1 MSRVRLLLLSV
12 FAVFAVSA
20 LASGSASAAPTDLCP
35 VAGKL
40 AVCIET
46 SPNDLVAETGGG
58 TFSTKGEPEDTSLIE
73 VALGESII
81 HIECEVVNDSG
92 SYQQTILA
100 NAVRSFGIVILFTVC
115 SVLEPLGKK
124 CKVNE
129 ELIETKSLVGTVAD
143 EEGESI
149 DTVFTPETGTT
160 FTEIVLSNNGTET
173 CPATITG
180 THRVTGEDLCLLL
193 TAKVDT
199 VVHLLECTSEG
210 SRALLFSEEPTT
222 FLLIDEERLSGANT
236 GLPWTLELA

>member
-46 SPNDLVAETGGG
+46 SENDLVAETGGG
-58 TFSTKGEPEDTSLIE
+58 TFSSKGEPGDTSLLE
-73 VALGESII
+73 VLLGESAL
-81 HIECEVVNDSG
+81 HIECEAVSDTGN
-92 SYQQTILA
+92 YQQTILS
-100 NAVRSFGIVILFTVC
+100 NAVRSFGIIIIFTVC

-124 CKVNE
+124 CIVKE
-129 ELIETKSLVGTVAD
+129 PIETKPLVGTVAD

-149 DTVFTPETGTT
+149 DTVFTPESGTT
-160 FTEIVLSNNGTET
+160 FTEIELKNNGTET
-173 CPATITG
+173 CPLTIAG

-199 VVHLLECTSEG
+199 IVHLLECTSEG
-210 SRALLFSEEPTT
+210 SRNLLFAEEPTT
-222 FLLIDEERLSGANT
+222 FLLIDEERLSGTNT